1 MRIQK
6 ILLFVLGMLVVA
18 LPLFLNT
25 ATDTEFTFNKTL
37 LFQLG
42 ILVILVVISF
52 GSKLNIIKTWKK
64 YKVIMSLLF
73 LYAFVLLM
81 ATIISESTFVSFFGS
96 ERHQGFLQYLFYLSL
111 VFIIFTIITNKQYV
125 YKLIHWIIGGAA
137 LVSIVGILEQAGF
150 RIFEYTIFDKG
161 IASTLGHPSF
171 LGAFIVMTIPLTV
184 AFIFYSSSRIKKQ
197 LAIILVVLQI
207 IVLYLTQTRGAWIAL
222 IVVALFVI
230 ILVLIKQKKRKIL
243 YLTLSILIIVFG
255 LAIGTGLLQ
264 QVVDFQ
270 SGSGAL
276 RIIWAEQAV
285 EIIKGSPW
293 LGFGLDMQKDVLISS
308 YDPIQG
314 VYSYYNLFTDR
325 VHNEFLDQALTA
337 GLIGL
342 GAYLAILIFV
352 FIKAIKY
359 FLKSHKKESSIVL
372 ALITGILAYLVQG
385 MFSFSVTVLYA
396 YLWIYISLV
405 FVIIGLNNESGDVKN
420 ERLNKTKK
428 YLGNFIGLI
437 FTILIGIIIVR
448 PVIADGYLKRM
459 MDVDAENR
467 FAVYEVEDLHSS
479 IDPYVNNSPGEIP
492 YRFRYVDQLLTLASI
507 QDGDEKKTVLY
518 EKCFD
523 QLEIIKKKNPLSFL
537 YDPKMGE
544 LMREWGKIDN
554 GQFERMNQAYQRATI
569 NSPNYA
575 LLYYKWGRGLEVEG
589 KLLEAVEQYLRAI
602 ELFAD
607 PATFGIEDSVEK
619 HLTLSIASVYLR
631 LSEVENSLGNIDI
644 ANAYHKKNQ
653 ELIAPYISQ

>member
-1 MRIQK
+1 
-6 ILLFVLGMLVVA
+6 
-18 LPLFLNT
+18 
-25 ATDTEFTFNKTL
+25 
-37 LFQLG
+37 
-42 ILVILVVISF
+42 
-52 GSKLNIIKTWKK
+52 
-64 YKVIMSLLF
+64 
-73 LYAFVLLM
+73 
-81 ATIISESTFVSFFGS
+81 
-96 ERHQGFLQYLFYLSL
+96 
-111 VFIIFTIITNKQYV
+111 
-125 YKLIHWIIGGAA
+125 
-137 LVSIVGILEQAGF
+137 
-150 RIFEYTIFDKG
+150 
-161 IASTLGHPSF
+161 
-171 LGAFIVMTIPLTV
+171 
-184 AFIFYSSSRIKKQ
+184 
-197 LAIILVVLQI
+197 
-207 IVLYLTQTRGAWIAL
+207 
-222 IVVALFVI
+222 
-230 ILVLIKQKKRKIL
+230 
-243 YLTLSILIIVFG
+243 
-255 LAIGTGLLQ
+255 
-264 QVVDFQ
+264 
-270 SGSGAL
+270 
-276 RIIWAEQAV
+276 
-285 EIIKGSPW
+285 
-293 LGFGLDMQKDVLISS
+293 
-308 YDPIQG
+308 
-314 VYSYYNLFTDR
+314 
-325 VHNEFLDQALTA
+325 
-337 GLIGL
+337 
-342 GAYLAILIFV
+342 
-352 FIKAIKY
+352 
-359 FLKSHKKESSIVL
+359 
-372 ALITGILAYLVQG
+372 VQG

-554 GQFERMNQAYQRATI
+554 GKFERMNQAYQRATI